1 MSCPIFINKLF
12 AFLLNEFLVLWGSF
26 SIWYLLFC
34 RVVARDRIAMCQSLC
49 PRHCPLPP
57 LLPGCSWTCKNCRP
71 PLPGRASLGYSP
83 HFSARTAESGD
94 VSDLYEPDLPAF
106 TSPPPVLSWGCMGL
120 LSPTAQLTC
129 CLLFLRSLLP
139 FRILHYKSCP
149 RRILRKKER
158 PWTSW
163 HMTDFIWLDFQSQK
177 N

>member
-1 MSCPIFINKLF
+1 MRKFI
-12 AFLLNEFLVLWGSF
+12 
-26 SIWYLLFC
+26 IWYLLFC
-34 RVVARDRIAMCQSLC
+34 QVVAGDRIVMCQKSLC

-106 TSPPPVLSWGCMGL
+106 TSPPPVLSWGSL

-129 CLLFLRSLLP
+129 CLLFSSFSYTFLYFAMQKLS
-139 FRILHYKSCP
+139 
-149 RRILRKKER
+149 KED
-158 PWTSW
+158 S
-163 HMTDFIWLDFQSQK
+163 
-177 N
+177 